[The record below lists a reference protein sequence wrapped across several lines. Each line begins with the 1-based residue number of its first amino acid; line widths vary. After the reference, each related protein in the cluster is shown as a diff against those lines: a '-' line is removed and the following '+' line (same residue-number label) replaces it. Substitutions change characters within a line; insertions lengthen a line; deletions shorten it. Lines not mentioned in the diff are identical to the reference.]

1 MKILQQVSKTK
12 SIMKKIIVGIFE
24 SDKVNRFIYEKTF
37 DRHKDRVEFHVFDNP
52 EKGLA
57 AAKDMEFDLV
67 FIDLHFWGEDFAG
80 ISILDKLKETS
91 SQEIFAIAMT
101 SLLQEG
107 DIERT
112 MAAGFG
118 LCLENPVALN
128 KLEQL
133 SAHLLGVN

>member
-1 MKILQQVSKTK
+1 
-12 SIMKKIIVGIFE
+12 MKKITVGIFE

-37 DRHKDRVEFHVFDNP
+37 DRHKDRVDLYLFDNP
-52 EKGLA
+52 DKGLEV
-57 AAKDMEFDLV
+57 AKNIAFDIV

-80 ISILDKLKETS
+80 VSILHRLKATASKEV
-91 SQEIFAIAMT
+91 FAIAMT

-112 MAAGFG
+112 MEAGFG
-118 LCLENPVALN
+118 LCLENPVALS

-133 SAHLLGVN
+133 SAHLLSVN

>member
-1 MKILQQVSKTK
+1 
-12 SIMKKIIVGIFE
+12 MKKITVGIFE

-37 DRHKDRVEFHVFDNP
+37 DRHKDRVDLFLFDNP

-57 AAKDMEFDLV
+57 AAKDIAFDIV

-80 ISILDKLKETS
+80 LSILHRLRATS
-91 SQEIFAIAMT
+91 SRDVFAIAMT

-107 DIERT
+107 DVERT
-112 MAAGFG
+112 MKAGFG
-118 LCLENPVALN
+118 LCLENPVALT

-133 SAHLLGVN
+133 SAHLLSVN

>member
-1 MKILQQVSKTK
+1 
-12 SIMKKIIVGIFE
+12 MKKITVGIFE

-37 DRHKDRVEFHVFDNP
+37 DRHKDKVNLYVFDNP
-52 EKGLA
+52 EKGLET
-57 AAKDMEFDLV
+57 AKNISFDIV

-80 ISILDKLKETS
+80 VTILHRLKAAASKEV
-91 SQEIFAIAMT
+91 FAIAMT

-112 MAAGFG
+112 MEAGFG
-118 LCLENPVALN
+118 LCLENPVALS

-133 SAHLLGVN
+133 SAHLLSVN